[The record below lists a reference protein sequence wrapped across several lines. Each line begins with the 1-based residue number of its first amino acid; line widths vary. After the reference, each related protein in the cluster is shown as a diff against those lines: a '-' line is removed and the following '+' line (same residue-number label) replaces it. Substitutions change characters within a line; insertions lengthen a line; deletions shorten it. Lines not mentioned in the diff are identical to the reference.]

1 MRLINLVKGAVI
13 LTVVVIAMGAYT
25 RLADAGLGCPDWPGC
40 YGHLT
45 VPSNSVDVAVAN
57 TLFPERAVEPYKA
70 WLEMIHRYL
79 AGTLGLVVFAITY
92 LALRNERSRLGG
104 ALPVSLSLVIVFQ
117 AALGMW
123 TVTLKLMPIVVMGHL
138 LGGFTM
144 FSLLFYTYLKL
155 RPNTIATRWTKETE
169 SQKER
174 STAFEPKVVKPKTV
188 TTEPRIIGTRLKL
201 LACLA
206 LIATIF
212 QIILGGWVSSNYA
225 AVVCTSLP
233 ICEGE
238 WGRYLDFKTAFTP
251 VHFGFDNYEF
261 GVLDYAARMTIHV
274 SHRFGAIVVTL
285 LVGVLGLSLLKHRQ
299 SALRKVG
306 VLLLGLLVIQLVL
319 GVSNV
324 VFHLPLLV
332 AVTHNLGAALLLLS
346 LIQTNYIIRN
356 IRYPQAEKP
365 TLTII
370 ESKIPTGRMK
380 ASGDK
385 ESSL

>member
-1 MRLINLVKGAVI
+1 
-13 LTVVVIAMGAYT
+13 
-25 RLADAGLGCPDWPGC
+25 
-40 YGHLT
+40 
-45 VPSNSVDVAVAN
+45 
-57 TLFPERAVEPYKA
+57 
-70 WLEMIHRYL
+70 
-79 AGTLGLVVFAITY
+79 
-92 LALRNERSRLGG
+92 
-104 ALPVSLSLVIVFQ
+104 
-117 AALGMW
+117 
-123 TVTLKLMPIVVMGHL
+123 
-138 LGGFTM
+138 M
-144 FSLLFYTYLKL
+144 FSLLFFTYLKL
-155 RPNTIATRWTKETE
+155 RPNTIATRWTKETT
-169 SQKER
+169 SQQER

-201 LACLA
+201 LAGLA
-206 LIATIF
+206 LMATIF

-225 AVVCTSLP
+225 AVVCTALP

-332 AVTHNLGAALLLLS
+332 AVMHNLGAAMLLLS
-346 LIQTNYIIRN
+346 LIQTNYIIWN

-365 TLTII
+365 TLIII
-370 ESKIPTGRMK
+370 ESKIPTGRLK